1 MLHMSRLET
10 TKQHHS
16 DILVIVKRAQKKA
29 LRIINFKEERHP
41 SALYTETKILNL
53 TYHLK

>member
-1 MLHMSRLET
+1 MLRMSRLET